1 MEINNVQF
9 VQIRIWVWYF
19 DFLQGILMCLVSYF
33 EFLFYELEM
42 ELLSD
47 LKLSYIEV
55 VCYKVVNF
63 KEFVQDDDV
72 KF

>member
-1 MEINNVQF
+1 
-9 VQIRIWVWYF
+9 
-19 DFLQGILMCLVSYF
+19 MCLVSYF

-63 KEFVQDDDV
+63 KEFV
-72 KF
+72 

>member
-1 MEINNVQF
+1 MCSLYRYEFGCGVLI
-9 VQIRIWVWYF
+9 
-19 DFLQGILMCLVSYF
+19 FLQGILMCLVSYF